1 MSDTQPQ
8 SCQSQDQF
16 DNEDSELSAQLV
28 IAVDKKGFVS
38 YNCDWIP
45 GENGVVGLATIFYK
59 LLLDNFSEEI
69 LQEIK
74 QQCVLNDSESE
85 YIAVINLINS
95 YDSKVKKPDD
105 DQVVIPPDQV
115 YRI

>member
-16 DNEDSELSAQLV
+16 DNEESELAAQLV
-28 IAVDKKGFVS
+28 IAVDKNGLVS

-45 GENGVVGLATIFYK
+45 GESGIIGLATIFYK
-59 LLLDNFSEEI
+59 LLLDNFSQEI

-74 QQCVLNDSESE
+74 QQCVLNGGESD
-85 YIAVINLINS
+85 YIAVIDLINS